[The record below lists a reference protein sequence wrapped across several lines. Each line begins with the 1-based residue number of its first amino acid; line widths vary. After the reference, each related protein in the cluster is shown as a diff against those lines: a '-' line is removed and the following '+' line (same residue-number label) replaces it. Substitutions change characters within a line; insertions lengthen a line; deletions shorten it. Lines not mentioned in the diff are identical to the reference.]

1 MITYHMFTNEGN
13 HKPNE
18 DTVGMTEQNG
28 KYCFAVADGLG
39 GHGMGDKASQLVVGE
54 AMKLF
59 LENEE
64 NPNFIAET
72 FEKGQA
78 ALLDAHRKE
87 RTIQGMKTTMVLL
100 SVGENAINFGHI
112 GDTRLYY
119 FRKNRLMS
127 RTLDHSVP
135 QMLVNARKIKEKEIR
150 NHPDRNRLLR
160 VMGTEWNGAE
170 YEIGKSIKRER
181 GKRQAFLMC
190 TDGFWELIDEKEMIK
205 CLKKASDVETWVTE
219 MSRIVTENGKNVQM
233 DNYSAIGIFVE

>member
-1 MITYHMFTNEGN
+1 MITYHMFTNKGN
-13 HKPNE
+13 HEPNE

-59 LENEE
+59 LENEK
-64 NPNFIAET
+64 NPNFIAEA
-72 FEKGQA
+72 FEKGQV

-100 SVGENAINFGHI
+100 SVGEKEINLGHI
-112 GDTRLYY
+112 GDSRLYY

-135 QMLVNARKIKEKEIR
+135 QMLVNARKIKEKDIR

-170 YEIGKSIKRER
+170 YEVGKMINRES

-205 CLKKASDVETWVTE
+205 CLKKASDVENWVTE
-219 MSRIVTENGKNVQM
+219 MSRIVAQNGKDVQM